1 MADDFRLQIELDAS
15 GDGFSFAESM
25 RELSLERDAR
35 KRLGD
40 RVAVSAEGPRVFVYT
55 DTEEAANEA
64 RRVIAPLLA
73 EHSLTDSALRLTRWH
88 PEEERWEPVDK
99 PLPSTP
105 EEEAAEH
112 AVEEADETA
121 ESVEQGFAEWEVRV
135 ELPSHHET
143 VQFADRLE
151 HEGIP
156 VLRRWKFVLVG
167 APNED
172 EAQAL
177 AQRIESEAPQG
188 SKVHAEI
195 SGAAV
200 WKVGDPFP
208 FAVFGGLGG

>member
-40 RVAVSAEGPRVFVYT
+40 RVAVSADGPKVFVYT

-64 RRVIAPLLA
+64 RRVIGPLLA
-73 EHSLTDSALRLTRWH
+73 EHRLTDSALELTRWH

-112 AVEEADETA
+112 AVEEADDTA

-135 ELPSHHET
+135 ELPSHGET
-143 VQFADRLE
+143 VAFADRLE
-151 HEGIP
+151 QEGIP
-156 VLRRWKFVLVG
+156 VLRRWKFLLVG

-172 EAQAL
+172 EAEAL